1 VVVAVPGGRLT
12 QQERRRI
19 AQGLGENL
27 AYAEIARL
35 IGRPTSTVTRE
46 VLRNGGPAAYRA
58 ERAQRATEQRAR
70 RRGPAPVGGRAGG
83 GGASEGGAGRAA
95 EARRRAYGAR
105 GGGGRDG
112 DGRGEVD
119 AGGRGADARG
129 ADARGAGGRQARGR
143 DPEAVRA
150 YEDSLTEVFLTSG
163 LPRMAAR
170 VQAALALTD
179 SGGLTAAELV
189 DRLGISPASVSK
201 AVAFMESQGLV
212 RRETEGRRERYVIDN
227 GVWYESII
235 ASIRS
240 NDLIV
245 ATAREGVRVLGP
257 GTPAAIR
264 LENTA
269 RFLDFLSDALRRA
282 AEEARDVL
290 FVGLDDGMER
300 RGRS

>member
-1 VVVAVPGGRLT
+1 MPGGRLT
-12 QQERRRI
+12 QQERKRI
-19 AQGLGENL
+19 AQGLVEGL

-46 VLRNGGPAAYRA
+46 VMRNGGPVAYRA
-58 ERAQRATEQRAR
+58 ERAQRATEQRSR
-70 RRGPAPVGGRAGG
+70 RRTAPPAR
-83 GGASEGGAGRAA
+83 
-95 EARRRAYGAR
+95 EARPGPS
-105 GGGGRDG
+105 
-112 DGRGEVD
+112 E
-119 AGGRGADARG
+119 AG
-129 ADARGAGGRQARGR
+129 GR

-150 YEDSLTEVFLTSG
+150 YEETLTEVFLRSG

-189 DRLGISPASVSK
+189 ERLGISPASVSK
-201 AVAFMESQGLV
+201 AVAFLESQGLV
-212 RRETEGRRERYVIDN
+212 RRHAEGRRERYVIDN
-227 GVWYESII
+227 GVWYESIL

-245 ATAREGVRVLGP
+245 ATAREGVRVLGA

-269 RFLDFLSDALRRA
+269 RFLDFLSDSLRRA

-290 FVGLDDGMER
+290 FAGLEEEAGAREQ
-300 RGRS
+300 G

>member
-1 VVVAVPGGRLT
+1 MVAVPGGRLT
-12 QQERRRI
+12 QQERKRI
-19 AQGLGENL
+19 AQGLGDDL

-46 VLRNGGPAAYRA
+46 VMRNGGPAAYRA
-58 ERAQRATEQRAR
+58 ERAQRATEQRSR
-70 RRGPAPVGGRAGG
+70 RRNPPAAARDPRPAPGEAG
-83 GGASEGGAGRAA
+83 
-95 EARRRAYGAR
+95 
-105 GGGGRDG
+105 
-112 DGRGEVD
+112 
-119 AGGRGADARG
+119 
-129 ADARGAGGRQARGR
+129 GR

-150 YEDSLTEVFLTSG
+150 YEETLTEVFLISG

-201 AVAFMESQGLV
+201 AVAFMEAQGLV
-212 RRETEGRRERYVIDN
+212 RRLTEGRRERYVIDN

-245 ATAREGVRVLGP
+245 ATAREGVRVLGA

-290 FVGLDDGMER
+290 YVGLEEEAGAREQ
-300 RGRS
+300 G

>member
-1 VVVAVPGGRLT
+1 MVVAVPGGRLT
-12 QQERRRI
+12 QQERKRI
-19 AQGLGENL
+19 AQGLGDDL

-46 VLRNGGPAAYRA
+46 VMRNGGPAGYRA
-58 ERAQRATEQRAR
+58 ERAQRATEQRSR
-70 RRGPAPVGGRAGG
+70 RRTEPAV
-83 GGASEGGAGRAA
+83 AGR
-95 EARRRAYGAR
+95 EARAAVRETG
-105 GGGGRDG
+105 
-112 DGRGEVD
+112 
-119 AGGRGADARG
+119 
-129 ADARGAGGRQARGR
+129 GR

-150 YEDSLTEVFLTSG
+150 YEETLTEVFLTSG

-189 DRLGISPASVSK
+189 ERLGISPASVSK
-201 AVAFMESQGLV
+201 AIAFMEAQGLV
-212 RRETEGRRERYVIDN
+212 RRQTEGRRERYVIDN
-227 GVWYESII
+227 GVWYESIL

-245 ATAREGVRVLGP
+245 AAAREGVRVLGA

-290 FVGLDDGMER
+290 YVGLEGEAGAR
-300 RGRS
+300 EQG

>member
-1 VVVAVPGGRLT
+1 MPGGRLT
-12 QQERRRI
+12 QQERKRI
-19 AQGLGENL
+19 AQGLGDDL

-58 ERAQRATEQRAR
+58 ERAQRATERRSR
-70 RRGPAPVGGRAGG
+70 RRTAPAAPGERPARH
-83 GGASEGGAGRAA
+83 GAE
-95 EARRRAYGAR
+95 
-105 GGGGRDG
+105 GRD
-112 DGRGEVD
+112 
-119 AGGRGADARG
+119 ARESG
-129 ADARGAGGRQARGR
+129 PGGR

-150 YEDSLTEVFLTSG
+150 YEETLTQVFLTSG

-189 DRLGISPASVSK
+189 GRLGISPASVSK
-201 AVAFMESQGLV
+201 AVAFMEGQGLV

-245 ATAREGVRVLGP
+245 AAAREGVRVLGA

-290 FVGLDDGMER
+290 YVGLEEGTPHREEA
-300 RGRS
+300 

>member
-1 VVVAVPGGRLT
+1 MVAVPGGRLT
-12 QQERRRI
+12 QQERKRI
-19 AQGLGENL
+19 AQGLGDDL

-46 VLRNGGPAAYRA
+46 VMRNGGPAAYRA
-58 ERAQRATEQRAR
+58 ERAQRATEQRSR
-70 RRGPAPVGGRAGG
+70 RRTPPPAARDARPAPGEAG
-83 GGASEGGAGRAA
+83 
-95 EARRRAYGAR
+95 
-105 GGGGRDG
+105 
-112 DGRGEVD
+112 
-119 AGGRGADARG
+119 
-129 ADARGAGGRQARGR
+129 GR

-150 YEDSLTEVFLTSG
+150 YEETLTEVFLTSG

-201 AVAFMESQGLV
+201 AVAFMEAQGLV
-212 RRETEGRRERYVIDN
+212 RRLTEGRRERYVIDN

-245 ATAREGVRVLGP
+245 ATAREGVRVLGA

-290 FVGLDDGMER
+290 YVGLEEEAGAREQ
-300 RGRS
+300 G